1 MKSISNKKLAV
12 IALIGISFFISL
24 DLYSDI
30 IGDDAIICHC
40 DTCINDSAIND
51 GDGSN
56 DKINFIY
63 LSNNDIELIYLFS
76 FLDLQFSNSSYR
88 TLADTSHIF
97 YERYFKYIVYSKGS
111 FV

>member
-1 MKSISNKKLAV
+1 M
-12 IALIGISFFISL
+12 GISFFIGL

-30 IGDDAIICHC
+30 IGDDALICHC
-40 DTCINDSAIND
+40 DASINDSAIND
-51 GDGSN
+51 GDDSN

-63 LSNNDIELIYLFS
+63 LANYQIELIYVFS
-76 FLDLQFSNSSYR
+76 FLDLQINSLSYCS
-88 TLADTSHIF
+88 LDDTSHIF